1 MSSMRR
7 LITNSKHYQRFW
19 RWTTQERPHW
29 KSDFKE
35 AAVAFVVFGIT
46 GSSSVAVIKPVVKT
60 MTGLD
65 GSLLHGP
72 ISYQVACVFLLSPLY
87 GVALLFF
94 GTVFGRHLF
103 FAKSAIRIIG
113 RFMPGSFSKRFL
125 CTPAKL
131 KQQNARHGV

>member
-1 MSSMRR
+1 M
-7 LITNSKHYQRFW
+7 
-19 RWTTQERPHW
+19 
-29 KSDFKE
+29 
-35 AAVAFVVFGIT
+35 AFVVFGVT

-72 ISYQVACVFLLSPLY
+72 VSYQVACVFLLSPLY

-94 GTVFGRHLF
+94 GTIFGRHSF

-125 CTPAKL
+125 CAPAKL
-131 KQQNARHGV
+131 KQFNSARNIKTPAENM